1 VTRRASLLVAA
12 GAAAL
17 LGFALAVAC
26 AGTHPAPRVA
36 WDPNADLSP
45 PRTYAWDDRP
55 GQQSPTGDSIVDGA
69 FLDKRIRAAAE
80 RELAT
85 HGYRPAPPGTTPDIL
100 VSYQTGQ
107 DGVGSADE
115 WGTYTWWSY
124 PRYVYEGSGYEKERG
139 LTLELRD
146 REHKLLWRGQVSRL
160 EGTNPEA
167 VGREIDREVAE
178 LLSRLPV
185 PGK

>member
-1 VTRRASLLVAA
+1 VIRRAPLLAA
-12 GAAAL
+12 AAAATAL
-17 LGFALAVAC
+17 LGFSLAC

-55 GQQSPTGDSIVDGA
+55 GLRPPQGDSIVDGP
-69 FLDKRIRAAAE
+69 FLDKRIREATE
-80 RELAT
+80 QELGA
-85 HGYRPAPPGTTPDIL
+85 HGYRPAPPGTKPDML

-107 DGVGSADE
+107 DGVGSSDE
-115 WGTYTWWSY
+115 WGTYTWWSF
-124 PRYVYEGSGYEKERG
+124 PRYVYEGSEYEKERG

-146 REHKLLWRGQVSRL
+146 AGHKLLWRGQVSRL

-167 VGREIDREVAE
+167 VGREIDRQVRE
-178 LLSRLPV
+178 LLSRLPN
-185 PGK
+185 PGR